1 MDKTFNELFDEFFKR
16 NNINPNDKL
25 TGKTKD
31 NAKKMLDLL
40 TNPKNIEHIDEEVEK
55 QIDLTLGTPDKV
67 EFFNEGSIF
76 FERKTWNTPTGDL
89 IKLIVTDDPSLK
101 IAPQPQNLQKE
112 MEKAVENEEFEK
124 AALIRDK
131 IKKIKKEQKKAK

>member
-25 TGKTKD
+25 TDKTKD